1 MGKNVQVR
9 DMVIYLFEMTF
20 IALFGAVLCRETEK
34 RTKLYITLCFFMLTF
49 VAGIRSVNVGVD
61 TEQFCRAYQMI
72 GMTPWDNLFSSFRY
86 EWGFLVLCKVL
97 NYVSVNPQLLI
108 IVSSILINVPLGVFI
123 FRNSSSAALSAFLY
137 VGLGLYA
144 SNMNIMREA
153 IAVSFVLIAFE
164 MLKANRSL
172 LFFLFVAIASGFH
185 QTAPFLVILW
195 PLWRLGFNRKTILVY
210 VILFM
215 VAFIFAHQISNLLA
229 SLVGREQLY
238 NSEFTGS
245 NYFGALLK
253 ALLALFI
260 AVIVLNYFRVGQ
272 RVGIQLSN
280 VDQFYCHMLMLWILF
295 SILGMQIQIFSR
307 LCMYFNVFALVGI
320 TCALRFIENAGERVF
335 IMLLLGVVAL
345 SYFIIVGLFRPEW
358 QGVIPYEVGVDFS
371 DCISLM
377 R

>member
-9 DMVIYLFEMTF
+9 DMAIYLFEMTF
-20 IALFGAVLCRETEK
+20 IALFGAILCRESEK

-49 VAGIRSVNVGVD
+49 VAGIRSVNVGID

-86 EWGFLVLCKVL
+86 EWAFLLLCKVL
-97 NYVSVNPQLLI
+97 NYISVNPQLLL

-123 FRNSSSAALSAFLY
+123 FRNSSSAVLSAFLY

-164 MLKANRSL
+164 MLKANRNL

-195 PLWRLGFNRKTILVY
+195 PLWRLGFNRKSILVY
-210 VILFM
+210 VTLFI
-215 VAFIFAHQISNLLA
+215 VSFIFAHQISNLLA
-229 SLVGREQLY
+229 SLLGREQLY

-320 TCALRFIENAGERVF
+320 TRALRFIENAGERVF
-335 IMLLLGVVAL
+335 IMLLLGVVAF

-358 QGVIPYEVGVDFS
+358 QGVIPYEVGVDLS
-371 DCISLM
+371 DCIALI

>member
-1 MGKNVQVR
+1 MA
-9 DMVIYLFEMTF
+9 IYLFEMTF

-195 PLWRLGFNRKTILVY
+195 PLWRLGFNRKSILAY

>member
-1 MGKNVQVR
+1 MA
-9 DMVIYLFEMTF
+9 IYLFEMTF

-123 FRNSSSAALSAFLY
+123 FRNSSSAALSTFLY
-137 VGLGLYA
+137 IGLGLYA

-153 IAVSFVLIAFE
+153 IAVSFVLIGFE

-195 PLWRLGFNRKTILVY
+195 PLWRLGFNRKSILVY

-253 ALLALFI
+253 ALLALFV

-280 VDQFYCHMLMLWILF
+280 VDQFYCHMLMFWILF

-335 IMLLLGVVAL
+335 MMLLLGVVAL

-358 QGVIPYEVGVDFS
+358 QGVIPYEVGVNFS
-371 DCISLM
+371 DCASLM